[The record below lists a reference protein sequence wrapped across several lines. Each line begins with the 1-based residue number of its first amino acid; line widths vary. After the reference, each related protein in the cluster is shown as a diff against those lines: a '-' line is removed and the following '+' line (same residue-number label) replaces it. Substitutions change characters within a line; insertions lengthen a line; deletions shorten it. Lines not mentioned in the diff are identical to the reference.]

1 MEAISLEFGY
11 KHTQKFIRMKK
22 TIPKKTYISRINLF
36 TLTCEQQIEDFLIH
50 ELPCRKVITK
60 F

>member
-22 TIPKKTYISRINLF
+22 NHSQKDIYK
-36 TLTCEQQIEDFLIH
+36 
-50 ELPCRKVITK
+50 
-60 F
+60 